1 MKPHTVIYLE
11 ERKRWVM
18 TGGAAS
24 LSYQQYG
31 ISPQLVERI
40 KLKMKN
46 PAVKERIKSL
56 INGVSRQQLQDSG
69 VVRRL
74 VRSASVILGERLTSD
89 QEDSIVR
96 FVIAQKIDPNNTF
109 HLIRLW
115 GMFR

>member
-1 MKPHTVIYLE
+1 M
-11 ERKRWVM
+11 
-18 TGGAAS
+18 G
-24 LSYQQYG
+24 YQQFG

-46 PAVKERIKSL
+46 ATVKDRIKNM
-56 INGVSRQQLQDSG
+56 INGVSKQELQDTA

-74 VRSASVILGERLTSD
+74 VRNASGVLNEKLTAT
-89 QEDSIVR
+89 QEDQIVK
-96 FVIAQKIDPNNTF
+96 FIIAQKIDPNNTF

>member
-1 MKPHTVIYLE
+1 M
-11 ERKRWVM
+11 
-18 TGGAAS
+18 G
-24 LSYQQYG
+24 YQQFG

-46 PAVKERIKSL
+46 STVKDRIKNM
-56 INGVSRQQLQDSG
+56 INGISKQELQDVA

-74 VRSASVILGERLTSD
+74 VRNASGVLNEKLTST
-89 QEDSIVR
+89 QEDQIVK
-96 FVIAQKIDPNNTF
+96 FIIAQKIDPSNTF

>member
-1 MKPHTVIYLE
+1 M
-11 ERKRWVM
+11 
-18 TGGAAS
+18 
-24 LSYQQYG
+24 SYQQYG

-46 PAVKERIKSL
+46 PAVKERIKNM
-56 INGVSRQQLQDSG
+56 INGISRQELQDSA

-74 VRSASVILGERLTSD
+74 VRNAAAVMNEKLTAA
-89 QEDSIVR
+89 QEEQIVR

>member
-1 MKPHTVIYLE
+1 L
-11 ERKRWVM
+11 
-18 TGGAAS
+18 G
-24 LSYQQYG
+24 YQQFG

-46 PAVKERIKSL
+46 PAVKERVKNM
-56 INGVSRQQLQDSG
+56 INGISKQELQDKT

-74 VRSASVILGERLTSD
+74 VHQAASAMNEKLTSA
-89 QEDSIVR
+89 QEEQIVK

>member
-1 MKPHTVIYLE
+1 M
-11 ERKRWVM
+11 
-18 TGGAAS
+18 G
-24 LSYQQYG
+24 YQQYG

-46 PAVKERIKSL
+46 PAVKERIKNMV
-56 INGVSRQQLQDSG
+56 NGVSKQELQDTA

-74 VRSASVILGERLTSD
+74 VRNAAAVVNEKLTGA
-89 QEDSIVR
+89 QEEQIVK

>member
-1 MKPHTVIYLE
+1 M
-11 ERKRWVM
+11 
-18 TGGAAS
+18 
-24 LSYQQYG
+24 SYQQYG

-46 PAVKERIKSL
+46 PAVKDRIKNL
-56 INGVSRQQLQDSG
+56 INGVSKQQLQDPG

-74 VRSASVILGERLTSD
+74 VHNASGILGERLTSV

>member
-1 MKPHTVIYLE
+1 M
-11 ERKRWVM
+11 
-18 TGGAAS
+18 G
-24 LSYQQYG
+24 YQQYG

-46 PAVKERIKSL
+46 TAVKDRIKNM
-56 INGVSRQQLQDSG
+56 IQGISRQELQDPA

-74 VRSASVILGERLTSD
+74 VRNAAAVLNEKLSSA
-89 QEDSIVR
+89 QEEQIVK

-115 GMFR
+115 NMFR

>member
-1 MKPHTVIYLE
+1 M
-11 ERKRWVM
+11 
-18 TGGAAS
+18 S
-24 LSYQQYG
+24 FQQYG

-46 PAVKERIKSL
+46 PAVKERIKNM
-56 INGVSRQQLQDSG
+56 INGISRQELQDSAI
-69 VVRRL
+69 VRKL
-74 VRSASVILGERLTSD
+74 VRGAAAVMNEKLTAA
-89 QEDSIVR
+89 QEEQIVR

>member
-1 MKPHTVIYLE
+1 M
-11 ERKRWVM
+11 
-18 TGGAAS
+18 G
-24 LSYQQYG
+24 YQQFG
-31 ISPQLVERI
+31 ISPQLVDRI

-46 PAVKERIKSL
+46 PAVKERVKNM
-56 INGVSRQQLQDSG
+56 INGISKQELQDTA

-74 VRSASVILGERLTSD
+74 VRNASAVLGEKLTSA
-89 QEDSIVR
+89 QEEQIVK